1 MFNPVLSGGG
11 GGGTTVSDRGFSH
24 FVDPLL
30 VINDR
35 SLTEVVNVSLGNLM
49 YEMSLR
55 FEGILWLWNEVS
67 FKGRCTAQ
75 QEQKVKQMT
84 EVARVSDNPTFLL
97 ILQHSQGPI
106 VVHPLHLNL
115 PSLPWPGPYHHSLYK
130 RTQEPTWVIKCTP
143 VFLLAICLRLCTCS
157 VLTQSKK
164 AFPPAFCDVYQL
176 GCQSQHACWGIW
188 RAWEGF

>member
-1 MFNPVLSGGG
+1 
-11 GGGTTVSDRGFSH
+11 
-24 FVDPLL
+24 
-30 VINDR
+30 
-35 SLTEVVNVSLGNLM
+35 M

-106 VVHPLHLNL
+106 VAHPLHLNL
-115 PSLPWPGPYHHSLYK
+115 PSLPWPGLYRHSLYK

-164 AFPPAFCDVYQL
+164 AFPPCLLWRLPTGMSITACLL
-176 GCQSQHACWGIW
+176 GHLEGVRGILRGYEQTWAYCEHWGW
-188 RAWEGF
+188 TGWAAQGGCVLAWVVRLYV